1 MAKSGTIS
9 KSNSYCK
16 LEFVWSIT
24 DTDRYS
30 MTSEISW
37 TVYLTPFSAGTG
49 SGSYIDVTTTV
60 DGNKYP
66 KVDKKYTWSANQRFA
81 IDSGTT
87 TVTYDNAGNKSF
99 GVYIVAHRT
108 TGSAMS
114 IPTIYEEDGTA
125 VLDNLFPKAIFVS
138 APSAIT
144 DEAADIKV
152 SYTVPKPSS
161 TTVLRLGIDFGDGY
175 VYTNLNKNGSTF
187 TYAITQSD
195 RIAMR
200 DHTSSKSFSIYL
212 VLESTVDGESYEVE
226 RYLTC
231 NFVNAEPTF
240 TVEIVDTN
248 TTMTNLTGDAT
259 NKFVKG
265 YSNAQ
270 VTVTTSTK
278 KGAWI
283 ESEVVTCGEQK
294 LSYGSGTFYGVTSS
308 EFIVTVTDSRGYKVT
323 KTITKTL
330 VNYIPLTCNMTVD
343 VPSSSGTTVVRLA
356 GNCFY
361 GSFGRLS
368 NTLQL
373 KYRYR
378 TDGAYSSWYGNTNA
392 TINSNNTYS
401 LNFNVTGLDY
411 TKAYTFEACA
421 VDRIGTTYSVEI
433 KVKSTP
439 VFDWGENDF
448 NFNVPVNFKG
458 GYTVPLNTQKQLWN
472 GQYQFNGATTVIN
485 LTTPISELPNG
496 IVLVFAYTQDGVV
509 YDTNIQSFFIP
520 KKVVQV
526 RPGAF
531 HTFLLVSGAN
541 FGVVGAKSLCI
552 TDTQITGHAMNGE
565 DDTDVYNMTYDN
577 THFVLRDVLG
587 V

>member
-1 MAKSGTIS
+1 MAKSGVISVSNTLAITTFHWEIVSTDVENATSMVDWWVTLSPTDFNISTTIKCETTIDNVKQPAHEGEYTVNVGAS
-9 KSNSYCK
+9 
-16 LEFVWSIT
+16 VTI
-24 DTDRYS
+24 DR
-30 MTSEISW
+30 
-37 TVYLTPFSAGTG
+37 
-49 SGSYIDVTTTV
+49 
-60 DGNKYP
+60 
-66 KVDKKYTWSANQRFA
+66 
-81 IDSGTT
+81 GTT
-87 TVTYDNAGNKSF
+87 TVQHNTQSGEGSFTVYVWASSIYVSTINTKKVTIDN
-99 GVYIVAHRT
+99 VY
-108 TGSAMS
+108 
-114 IPTIYEEDGTA
+114 
-125 VLDNLFPKAIFVS
+125 PKAMFVS
-138 APSAIT
+138 SPNSIT

-161 TTVLRLGIDFGDGY
+161 TTALRLGIDFGDGY

-195 RIAMR
+195 QIAMR
-200 DHTSSKSFSIYL
+200 ENHTTSKSFSIYL
-212 VLESTVDGESYEVE
+212 VLESTVDGMSYETE

-265 YSNAQ
+265 HSNAQ

-378 TDGAYSSWYGNTNA
+378 TDGAYSSWYGNTTT

-421 VDRIGTTYSVEI
+421 VDRIGTTYSIEI

-448 NFNVPVNFKG
+448 NFNVPVKFNAGFTTG
-458 GYTVPLNTQKQLWN
+458 NSQQVQLWN
-472 GQYQFNGATTVIN
+472 GQYQFNGADTVIN
-485 LTTPISELPNG
+485 LITPISQLPNG
-496 IVLVFAYTQDGVV
+496 IVLVFAVYENNAVVDTQ
-509 YDTNIQSFFIP
+509 IQSFFVP
-520 KKVVQV
+520 KKLVQM
-526 RPGAF
+526 RSGSY
-531 HTFLLVSGAN
+531 HTFFLISGSN
-541 FGVVGAKSLCI
+541 FGAIGAKSLKI
-552 TDTQITGHAMNGE
+552 TDTQITGLSTNGNSG
-565 DDTDVYNMTYDN
+565 TTSSISYNN
-577 THFVLRDVLG
+577 TKFVLRDVIG